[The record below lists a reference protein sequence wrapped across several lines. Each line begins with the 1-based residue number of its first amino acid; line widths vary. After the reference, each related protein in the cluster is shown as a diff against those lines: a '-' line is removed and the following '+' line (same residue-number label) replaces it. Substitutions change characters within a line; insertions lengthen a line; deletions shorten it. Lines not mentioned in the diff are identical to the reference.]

1 MGIGL
6 SRLESLFTVT
16 TDSESLELPTREERV
31 LPYLNTT
38 LVSCFSTFSGLLT
51 AWGRG
56 QLHGAKE
63 RQQVNNV
70 VS

>member
-1 MGIGL
+1 MNGDRIEKAGN
-6 SRLESLFTVT
+6 SHNSY
-16 TDSESLELPTREERV
+16 SESLELPTREERV
-31 LPYLNTT
+31 LPYLNTN
-38 LVSCFSTFSGLLT
+38 SCFLFLHIIRT
-51 AWGRG
+51 AHSLGPG

>member
-1 MGIGL
+1 M
-6 SRLESLFTVT
+6 SRLESLFKATS
-16 TDSESLELPTREERV
+16 DSESLELPTREERV

-51 AWGRG
+51 AWGRVSCTEPRRNG
-56 QLHGAKE
+56 KFI
-63 RQQVNNV
+63 NNV

>member
-1 MGIGL
+1 MNGDRIEKAGNSHNL
-6 SRLESLFTVT
+6 LRIPGATHEGGEGSSL
-16 TDSESLELPTREERV
+16 PQ
-31 LPYLNTT
+31 PN
-38 LVSCFSTFSGLLT
+38 SCFLFLHIIRT
-51 AWGRG
+51 AHSLGPG